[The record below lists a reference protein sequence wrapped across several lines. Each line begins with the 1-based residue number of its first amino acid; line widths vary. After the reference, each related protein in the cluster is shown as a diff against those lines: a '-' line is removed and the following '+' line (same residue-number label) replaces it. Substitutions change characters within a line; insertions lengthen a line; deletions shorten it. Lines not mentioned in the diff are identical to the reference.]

1 METAPAFV
9 LVIGLGAVCAV
20 AVVLGGIFDVIVT
33 AYASRRLHDDAAL
46 SRARQWLAVSRR
58 LSNPAFI
65 GMYGSLG
72 IAYLAFGE
80 QLDSLLTGRAWALA
94 LAAIVLVGLGV
105 GQVALAMFV
114 NARLGR
120 TGSGG

>member
-1 METAPAFV
+1 MDIDPAFA

-20 AVVLGGIFDVIVT
+20 AVVVGGIFDLIMT
-33 AYASRRLHDDAAL
+33 AYASRRLHDEVVLARAL
-46 SRARQWLAVSRR
+46 RWLAVSRR

-65 GMYGSLG
+65 GVYGSLG
-72 IAYLAFGE
+72 VAYLAFGD
-80 QLDSLLTGRAWALA
+80 QVDSLLTGRAWALG

-105 GQVALAMFV
+105 GQVVLAMFV